1 MGSSAALDGGEEYK
15 EGSSGNTGETRWLGS
30 RGPLTVTMSACCS
43 KMSTATC
50 LRPRMPKSAG
60 ASMAG
65 HAYLSAE
72 SYVECTGLV
81 GEARPGSVVRG
92 MLLVPRRCPDF
103 MRFFSLFHM
112 MGFQTTGTD
121 SKRRAL

>member
-1 MGSSAALDGGEEYK
+1 MGQAVLRHIKGRVAPNGAAEARDGRSSAMASSAALDGGEEYK

-81 GEARPGSVVRG
+81 GEARDAWCEG
-92 MLLVPRRCPDF
+92 C
-103 MRFFSLFHM
+103 
-112 MGFQTTGTD
+112 
-121 SKRRAL
+121 